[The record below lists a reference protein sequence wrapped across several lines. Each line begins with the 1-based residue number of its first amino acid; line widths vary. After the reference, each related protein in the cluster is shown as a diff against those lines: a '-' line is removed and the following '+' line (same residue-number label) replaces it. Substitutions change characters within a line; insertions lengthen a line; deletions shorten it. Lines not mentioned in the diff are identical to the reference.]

1 LIQLKLSGHIKNIIA
16 IFKEVDEARK
26 RLWLM
31 QGLSLLM
38 SYLEG
43 KESRKNGCFER
54 D

>member
-31 QGLSLLM
+31 PGVIVADELFRRKRKS
-38 SYLEG
+38 
-43 KESRKNGCFER
+43 KEWMF
-54 D
+54 